1 MADALFDTTVF
12 IDYYEGDPSAREL
25 VDAVLDGRTAAA
37 YSPISTLEVW
47 LGLTNHEDEMAMTFI
62 LGSMKEVPLTD
73 AAAITAA
80 TWLRGM
86 SPRRAETMFRD
97 ALIAATAR
105 ERGEVVVTRN
115 VKDFQRFDVDV
126 KAY

>member
-12 IDYYEGDPSAREL
+12 IDYYNGDLGARSIVE
-25 VDAVLDGRTAAA
+25 DVLGGVSTAA

-47 LGLTNHEDEMAMTFI
+47 LGLSSHQDEVAIRGI
-62 LGSMKEVPLTD
+62 LSACEHAPLTD
-73 AAAITAA
+73 ESAIQAAV
-80 TWLRGM
+80 WLKGT

-97 ALIAATAR
+97 VLIAATAL

-115 VKDFQRFDVDV
+115 VKDFERFGINVQS
-126 KAY
+126 Y

>member
-12 IDYYEGDPSAREL
+12 IDYYEGDLSARQL
-25 VDAVLDGRTAAA
+25 VDAILDGQATAT

-47 LGLTNHEDEMAMTFI
+47 LGLTNHEDEMAMTFV
-62 LGSMKEVPLTD
+62 LSTMKEVPLTD
-73 AAAITAA
+73 AAAIRAA
-80 TWLRGM
+80 MWLRGM

-97 ALIAATAR
+97 ALIAATAF

-115 VKDFQRFDVDV
+115 VKDFQRFSVDV
-126 KAY
+126 QPY